1 MTPQFQIPGTPA
13 AMEPVAPAAQNS
25 SVLAG
30 VDASYTEEIQKC
42 VANGKLS
49 ISIEAVYSLT
59 KDKIATSRAQQVHPI
74 DVITVIKTAVSAGLD
89 PTSDD
94 VFAFKS
100 SDRVIVGISKK
111 GWSKVLDTR
120 KASISFNYGPILPAA
135 VGQKSHYEWVS
146 AVITKQDGCKIE
158 GPRVYNDEFDR
169 RKDVWQT
176 NPKAMLVARAFTHAC
191 AMAFGIGA
199 YDEEEA
205 RGIFYDNNSTSRRAA
220 PAKMQSLEPIP
231 ALPTVPTANPF
242 ESCKSLVDLADTF
255 NSLPAQQRNNA
266 AITNYYKQTKEKLST
281 VTMDETVS
289 AVGSSA
295 VEWSEETSL
304 Q

>member
-1 MTPQFQIPGTPA
+1 MTQSFNIPSFQAPAPA
-13 AMEPVAPAAQNS
+13 ANTALTAGLSGVAPAYA
-25 SVLAG
+25 
-30 VDASYTEEIQKC
+30 EEIQKC

-49 ISIEAVYSLT
+49 LSIEGVYSLV
-59 KDKIATSRAQQVHPI
+59 KDKIATTRNQAVQPI
-74 DVITVIKTAVSAGLD
+74 DVVTVIKTAVSAGLD

-111 GWSKVLDTR
+111 GWSKVLDSR
-120 KASISFNYGPILPAA
+120 RASISFNYGPLLPAQ

-146 AVITKQDGCKIE
+146 AEITKSDGSKIE

-169 RKDVWQT
+169 KRDVWAS

-205 RGIFYDNNSTSRRAA
+205 RSIFYENSAQPRQMAPQA
-220 PAKMQSLEPIP
+220 PAMP
-231 ALPTVPTANPF
+231 ALPQVPQAPASENPF
-242 ESCKSLVDLADTF
+242 AGCSNIKELNETF
-255 NSLPAQQRNNA
+255 NSLPKTVKGGALIQNL
-266 AITNYYKQTKEKLST
+266 YKQAKDRLSAT
-281 VTMDETVS
+281 EATLEANEVTELND
-289 AVGSSA
+289 
-295 VEWSEETSL
+295 
-304 Q
+304 

>member
-1 MTPQFQIPGTPA
+1 MTQSFNIPSFQ
-13 AMEPVAPAAQNS
+13 APAAQAPAANTA
-25 SVLAG
+25 LATGLSG
-30 VDASYTEEIQKC
+30 VAPAYAEEIQKC

-49 ISIEAVYSLT
+49 LSIEGVYSLV
-59 KDKIATSRAQQVHPI
+59 KDKIATTRNQAVQPI
-74 DVITVIKTAVSAGLD
+74 DVVTVIKTAVSAGLD

-111 GWSKVLDTR
+111 GWSKVLDSR
-120 KASISFNYGPILPAA
+120 RASISFNYGPLLPAQ

-146 AVITKQDGCKIE
+146 AEITKSDGSKIE

-169 RKDVWQT
+169 KRDVWAS

-205 RGIFYDNNSTSRRAA
+205 RSIFYENSAQPRQMAPQA
-220 PAKMQSLEPIP
+220 PAMP
-231 ALPTVPTANPF
+231 ALPQVPQAPTSENPF
-242 ESCKSLVDLADTF
+242 AGCSNIKELNETF
-255 NSLPAQQRNNA
+255 NSLPKTVKGGALIQNL
-266 AITNYYKQTKEKLST
+266 YKQAKDRLSAT
-281 VTMDETVS
+281 EATLEANEVTELND
-289 AVGSSA
+289 
-295 VEWSEETSL
+295 
-304 Q
+304 

>member
-1 MTPQFQIPGTPA
+1 MTQSFNIPSFQ
-13 AMEPVAPAAQNS
+13 APAAQAPASNTAS
-25 SVLAG
+25 NTALTG
-30 VDASYTEEIQKC
+30 VAPAYAEEIQKC

-49 ISIEAVYSLT
+49 LSIEGVYSLV
-59 KDKIATSRAQQVHPI
+59 KDKIATTRNQAVQPI
-74 DVITVIKTAVSAGLD
+74 DVVTVIKTAVSAGLD

-111 GWSKVLDTR
+111 GWSKVLDSR
-120 KASISFNYGPILPAA
+120 RASISFNYGPLLPAQ

-146 AVITKQDGCKIE
+146 AEITKSDGSKIE

-169 RKDVWQT
+169 KRDVWAS

-205 RGIFYDNNSTSRRAA
+205 RSIFYENSAQPRQMAPQA
-220 PAKMQSLEPIP
+220 PAMP
-231 ALPTVPTANPF
+231 ALPQVPQAPATENPF
-242 ESCKSLVDLADTF
+242 AGCSNIKELNETF
-255 NSLPAQQRNNA
+255 NNLPKTVKGGALIQNL
-266 AITNYYKQTKEKLST
+266 YKQAKDRLSANEAT
-281 VTMDETVS
+281 LEAEEVTD
-289 AVGSSA
+289 
-295 VEWSEETSL
+295 L
-304 Q
+304 ND

>member
-1 MTPQFQIPGTPA
+1 MTQSFNIPSFQAPA
-13 AMEPVAPAAQNS
+13 APAPAANTALATGLSGVAPAYA
-25 SVLAG
+25 
-30 VDASYTEEIQKC
+30 EEIQKC

-49 ISIEAVYSLT
+49 LSIEGVYSLV
-59 KDKIATSRAQQVHPI
+59 KDKIATTRNQAVQPI
-74 DVITVIKTAVSAGLD
+74 DVVTVIKTAVSAGLD

-111 GWSKVLDTR
+111 GWSKVLDSR
-120 KASISFNYGPILPAA
+120 RASISFNYGPLLPAQ

-146 AVITKQDGCKIE
+146 AEITKSDGSKIE

-169 RKDVWQT
+169 KRDVWAS

-205 RGIFYDNNSTSRRAA
+205 RSIFYENSAQPRQMATQA
-220 PAKMQSLEPIP
+220 PAMP
-231 ALPTVPTANPF
+231 ALPQVPQAPTSENPF
-242 ESCKSLVDLADTF
+242 AGCSNIKELNETF
-255 NSLPAQQRNNA
+255 NSLPKSVKGGALIQNL
-266 AITNYYKQTKEKLST
+266 YKQAKDRLSAT
-281 VTMDETVS
+281 EATLEANEVTELND
-289 AVGSSA
+289 
-295 VEWSEETSL
+295 
-304 Q
+304 

>member
-1 MTPQFQIPGTPA
+1 MTQSFNIPSFQ
-13 AMEPVAPAAQNS
+13 APAAQAPAANTA
-25 SVLAG
+25 LATGLSG
-30 VDASYTEEIQKC
+30 VAPAYAEEIQKC

-49 ISIEAVYSLT
+49 LSIEGVYSLV
-59 KDKIATSRAQQVHPI
+59 KDKIATTRNQAVQPI
-74 DVITVIKTAVSAGLD
+74 DVVTVIKTAVSAGLD

-111 GWSKVLDTR
+111 GWSKVLDSR
-120 KASISFNYGPILPAA
+120 RASISFNYGPLLPAQ

-146 AVITKQDGCKIE
+146 AEITKSDGSKIE

-169 RKDVWQT
+169 KRDVWAS

-205 RGIFYDNNSTSRRAA
+205 RSIFYENSAQPRQMAPQA
-220 PAKMQSLEPIP
+220 PAMP
-231 ALPTVPTANPF
+231 ALPQVPQAPTAENPF
-242 ESCKSLVDLADTF
+242 AGCSNIKELNETF
-255 NSLPAQQRNNA
+255 NSLPKTVKGGALIQNL
-266 AITNYYKQTKEKLST
+266 YKQAKDRLSAT
-281 VTMDETVS
+281 EATLEANEVTELND
-289 AVGSSA
+289 
-295 VEWSEETSL
+295 
-304 Q
+304 

>member
-1 MTPQFQIPGTPA
+1 MTQSFNIPSFQAPA
-13 AMEPVAPAAQNS
+13 APAAQAPAS
-25 SVLAG
+25 TAALSG
-30 VDASYTEEIQKC
+30 VAPAYAEEIQKC

-49 ISIEAVYSLT
+49 LSIEGVYSLV
-59 KDKIATSRAQQVHPI
+59 KDKIATTRNQAVQPI
-74 DVITVIKTAVSAGLD
+74 DVVTVIKTAVSAGLD

-111 GWSKVLDTR
+111 GWSKVLDSR
-120 KASISFNYGPILPAA
+120 RASISFNYGPLLPAQ

-146 AVITKQDGCKIE
+146 AEITKSDGSKIE

-169 RKDVWQT
+169 KRDVWAS

-205 RGIFYDNNSTSRRAA
+205 RSIFYENSAQPRQMAPQA
-220 PAKMQSLEPIP
+220 PAMP
-231 ALPTVPTANPF
+231 ALPQVPQAPASDNPF
-242 ESCKSLVDLADTF
+242 AGCSNIKELNETF
-255 NSLPAQQRNNA
+255 NSLPKTVKGGALIQNL
-266 AITNYYKQTKEKLST
+266 YKQAKDRLSAT
-281 VTMDETVS
+281 EATLEANEVTELND
-289 AVGSSA
+289 
-295 VEWSEETSL
+295 
-304 Q
+304 

>member
-1 MTPQFQIPGTPA
+1 MTQSFNIPSFQ
-13 AMEPVAPAAQNS
+13 APAAQAPAPNTA
-25 SVLAG
+25 LTAG
-30 VDASYTEEIQKC
+30 LSGVAPAYAEEIQKC

-49 ISIEAVYSLT
+49 LSIEGVYSLV
-59 KDKIATSRAQQVHPI
+59 KDKIATTRNQAVQPI
-74 DVITVIKTAVSAGLD
+74 DVVTVIKTAVSAGLD

-111 GWSKVLDTR
+111 GWSKVLDSR
-120 KASISFNYGPILPAA
+120 RASISFNYGPLLPAQ

-146 AVITKQDGCKIE
+146 AEITKSDGSKIE

-169 RKDVWQT
+169 KRDVWAS

-205 RGIFYDNNSTSRRAA
+205 RSIFYENSAQPRQMAPQA
-220 PAKMQSLEPIP
+220 PAMP
-231 ALPTVPTANPF
+231 ALPQVPQAPAAENPF
-242 ESCKSLVDLADTF
+242 AGCTNIKELNETF
-255 NSLPAQQRNNA
+255 NSLPKTVKGGALIQNL
-266 AITNYYKQTKEKLST
+266 YKQAKDRLSAT
-281 VTMDETVS
+281 EATLEANEVTELND
-289 AVGSSA
+289 
-295 VEWSEETSL
+295 
-304 Q
+304 

>member
-1 MTPQFQIPGTPA
+1 MTQSFNIPSFQ
-13 AMEPVAPAAQNS
+13 APAAQAPAANTALNPALS
-25 SVLAG
+25 G
-30 VDASYTEEIQKC
+30 VAPAYAEEIQKC

-49 ISIEAVYSLT
+49 LSIEGVYSLV
-59 KDKIATSRAQQVHPI
+59 KDKIATTRNQAVQPI
-74 DVITVIKTAVSAGLD
+74 DVVTVIKTAVSAGLD

-111 GWSKVLDTR
+111 GWSKVLDSR
-120 KASISFNYGPILPAA
+120 RASISFNYGPLLPAQ

-146 AVITKQDGCKIE
+146 AEITKSDGSKIE

-169 RKDVWQT
+169 KRDVWAS

-205 RGIFYDNNSTSRRAA
+205 RSIFYENSAQPRQMAPQA
-220 PAKMQSLEPIP
+220 PAMP
-231 ALPTVPTANPF
+231 ALPQAPAADNPF
-242 ESCKSLVDLADTF
+242 AGCSNIKELNETF
-255 NSLPAQQRNNA
+255 NSLPKTVKGGALIQNL
-266 AITNYYKQTKEKLST
+266 YKQAKDRLSAT
-281 VTMDETVS
+281 EATLEANEVTELND
-289 AVGSSA
+289 
-295 VEWSEETSL
+295 
-304 Q
+304 

>member
-1 MTPQFQIPGTPA
+1 MTQSFNIPSFQ
-13 AMEPVAPAAQNS
+13 APAAQATQAPASNTALNPALS
-25 SVLAG
+25 G
-30 VDASYTEEIQKC
+30 VAPAYAEEIQKC

-49 ISIEAVYSLT
+49 LSIEGVYSLV
-59 KDKIATSRAQQVHPI
+59 KDKIATTRNQAVQPI
-74 DVITVIKTAVSAGLD
+74 DVVTVIKTAVSAGLD

-111 GWSKVLDTR
+111 GWSKVLDSR
-120 KASISFNYGPILPAA
+120 RASISFNYGPLLPAQ

-146 AVITKQDGCKIE
+146 AEITKSDGSKIE

-169 RKDVWQT
+169 KRDVWAS

-205 RGIFYDNNSTSRRAA
+205 RSIFYENSAQPRQMAPQA
-220 PAKMQSLEPIP
+220 PAMP
-231 ALPTVPTANPF
+231 ALPQAPAAENPF
-242 ESCKSLVDLADTF
+242 AGCSNIKELNETF
-255 NSLPAQQRNNA
+255 NSLPKTVKGGALIQNL
-266 AITNYYKQTKEKLST
+266 YKQAKDRLSAT
-281 VTMDETVS
+281 EVSLEANEVTELND
-289 AVGSSA
+289 
-295 VEWSEETSL
+295 
-304 Q
+304 

>member
-1 MTPQFQIPGTPA
+1 MTQSFNIPSFQ
-13 AMEPVAPAAQNS
+13 APAAQAPAASTALNTG
-25 SVLAG
+25 LTG
-30 VDASYTEEIQKC
+30 VAPAYAEEIQKC

-49 ISIEAVYSLT
+49 LSIEGVYSLV
-59 KDKIATSRAQQVHPI
+59 KDKIATTRNQAVQPI
-74 DVITVIKTAVSAGLD
+74 DVVTVIKTAVSAGLD

-111 GWSKVLDTR
+111 GWSKVLDSR
-120 KASISFNYGPILPAA
+120 RASISFNYGPLLPAQ

-146 AVITKQDGCKIE
+146 AEITKHDGSKIE

-169 RKDVWQT
+169 KRDVWAS

-205 RGIFYDNNSTSRRAA
+205 RSIFYENSAQPRQMAPQA
-220 PAKMQSLEPIP
+220 PAMP
-231 ALPTVPTANPF
+231 ALPQVPQAPAADNPF
-242 ESCKSLVDLADTF
+242 AGCSNIKELNETF
-255 NSLPAQQRNNA
+255 NNLPKSVKGGALIQNL
-266 AITNYYKQTKEKLST
+266 YKQAKDRLSAT
-281 VTMDETVS
+281 EATLEANEVTD
-289 AVGSSA
+289 
-295 VEWSEETSL
+295 L
-304 Q
+304 ND

>member
-1 MTPQFQIPGTPA
+1 MTQSFNIPSFQ
-13 AMEPVAPAAQNS
+13 APAAQAPAPNTA
-25 SVLAG
+25 LTG
-30 VDASYTEEIQKC
+30 VAPAYAEEIQKC

-49 ISIEAVYSLT
+49 LSIEGVYSLV
-59 KDKIATSRAQQVHPI
+59 KDKIATTRNQAVQPI
-74 DVITVIKTAVSAGLD
+74 DVVTVIKTAVSAGLD

-111 GWSKVLDTR
+111 GWSKVLDSR
-120 KASISFNYGPILPAA
+120 RASISFNYGPLLPAQ

-146 AVITKQDGCKIE
+146 AEITKHDGSKIE

-169 RKDVWQT
+169 KRDVWAS

-205 RGIFYDNNSTSRRAA
+205 RSIFYENSAQPRQMAPQA
-220 PAKMQSLEPIP
+220 PAMP
-231 ALPTVPTANPF
+231 ALPQVPPAPAAENPF
-242 ESCKSLVDLADTF
+242 AGCSNIKELNETF
-255 NSLPAQQRNNA
+255 NNLPKSVKGGALIQNL
-266 AITNYYKQTKEKLST
+266 YKQAKDRLSAT
-281 VTMDETVS
+281 EATLEADEVTD
-289 AVGSSA
+289 
-295 VEWSEETSL
+295 L
-304 Q
+304 ND

>member
-1 MTPQFQIPGTPA
+1 MTQSFNIPSFQ
-13 AMEPVAPAAQNS
+13 APAAQAPAANTAVNPAVNTALS
-25 SVLAG
+25 G
-30 VDASYTEEIQKC
+30 VAPAYAEEIQKC

-49 ISIEAVYSLT
+49 LSIEGVYSLV
-59 KDKIATSRAQQVHPI
+59 KDKIATTRNQAVQPI
-74 DVITVIKTAVSAGLD
+74 DVVTVIKTAVSAGLD

-111 GWSKVLDTR
+111 GWSKVLDSR
-120 KASISFNYGPILPAA
+120 RASISFNYGPLLPAQ

-146 AVITKQDGCKIE
+146 AEITKSDGSKIE

-169 RKDVWQT
+169 KRDVWAS

-205 RGIFYDNNSTSRRAA
+205 RSIFYENSAQPRQMAPQA
-220 PAKMQSLEPIP
+220 PAMP
-231 ALPTVPTANPF
+231 ALPQVPQAPTSENPF
-242 ESCKSLVDLADTF
+242 AGCSNIKELNETF
-255 NSLPAQQRNNA
+255 NSLPKTVKGGALIQNL
-266 AITNYYKQTKEKLST
+266 YKQAKDRLSAT
-281 VTMDETVS
+281 EVSLEANEVTELND
-289 AVGSSA
+289 
-295 VEWSEETSL
+295 
-304 Q
+304 

>member
-1 MTPQFQIPGTPA
+1 
-13 AMEPVAPAAQNS
+13 MEPVAAATTP

-30 VDASYTEEIQKC
+30 VDSSYTEEIQKC

-49 ISIEAVYSLT
+49 ISIEAVYNLT
-59 KDKIATSRAQQVHPI
+59 KDKIASSRGQSVQPI
-74 DVITVIKTAVSAGLD
+74 DVITVIKTAVTAGLD

-111 GWSKVLDTR
+111 GWSKVLDSR
-120 KASISFNYGPILPAA
+120 KASITFNYGPLLPAA

-146 AVITKQDGCKIE
+146 AVITKHDGCKIE

-169 RKDVWQT
+169 RKDVWLS

-199 YDEEEA
+199 YDEDEA
-205 RGIFYDNNSTSRRAA
+205 RGIFNENNSARRTA
-220 PAKMQSLEPIP
+220 PVKMQAAAATESIP
-231 ALPTVPTANPF
+231 TLPQPQMLTSNPF
-242 ESCKSLVDLADTF
+242 EGCKTYSELATAF
-255 NSLPAQQRNNA
+255 NALPEQQRNNV
-266 AITNYYKQTKEKLST
+266 AIKNLFQQAKAKLL
-281 VTMDETVS
+281 DEMV
-289 AVGSSA
+289 
-295 VEWSEETSL
+295 SEEQFQEENEL
-304 Q
+304 

>member
-1 MTPQFQIPGTPA
+1 MTQSFNIPSFQAPA
-13 AMEPVAPAAQNS
+13 APAAQDPAANTA
-25 SVLAG
+25 LTG
-30 VDASYTEEIQKC
+30 VAPAYAEEIQKC

-49 ISIEAVYSLT
+49 LSIEGVYSLV
-59 KDKIATSRAQQVHPI
+59 KDKIATTRNQAVQPI
-74 DVITVIKTAVSAGLD
+74 DVVTVIKTAVSAGLD

-111 GWSKVLDTR
+111 GWSKVLDSR
-120 KASISFNYGPILPAA
+120 RASISFNYGPLLPAQ

-146 AVITKQDGCKIE
+146 AEITKSDGSKIE

-169 RKDVWQT
+169 KRDVWAS

-205 RGIFYDNNSTSRRAA
+205 RSIFYENSAQPRQMAPQA
-220 PAKMQSLEPIP
+220 PAMP
-231 ALPTVPTANPF
+231 ALPQVPQAPATENPF
-242 ESCKSLVDLADTF
+242 AGCSNIKELNETF
-255 NSLPAQQRNNA
+255 NSLLKTVKGGALIQNL
-266 AITNYYKQTKEKLST
+266 YKQAKDRLSAT
-281 VTMDETVS
+281 EATLEANEVTELND
-289 AVGSSA
+289 
-295 VEWSEETSL
+295 
-304 Q
+304 

>member
-1 MTPQFQIPGTPA
+1 MTQSFNIPSFQ
-13 AMEPVAPAAQNS
+13 APAAQAPAANTAIT
-25 SVLAG
+25 AG
-30 VDASYTEEIQKC
+30 LSGVAPAYAEEIQKC

-49 ISIEAVYSLT
+49 LSIEGVYSLV
-59 KDKIATSRAQQVHPI
+59 KDKIATTRNQAVQPI
-74 DVITVIKTAVSAGLD
+74 DVVTVIKTAVSAGLD

-111 GWSKVLDTR
+111 GWSKVLDSR
-120 KASISFNYGPILPAA
+120 RASISFNYGPLLPAQ

-146 AVITKQDGCKIE
+146 AEITKSDGSKIE

-169 RKDVWQT
+169 KRDVWAS

-205 RGIFYDNNSTSRRAA
+205 RSIFYENSAQPRQMAPQA
-220 PAKMQSLEPIP
+220 PAMP
-231 ALPTVPTANPF
+231 ALPQVPQAPTADNPF
-242 ESCKSLVDLADTF
+242 AGCSNIKELNETF
-255 NSLPAQQRNNA
+255 NSLPKTVKGGALIQNL
-266 AITNYYKQTKEKLST
+266 YKQAKDRLSAT
-281 VTMDETVS
+281 EATLEANEVTD
-289 AVGSSA
+289 
-295 VEWSEETSL
+295 L
-304 Q
+304 ND

>member
-1 MTPQFQIPGTPA
+1 MTQSFNIPSFQ
-13 AMEPVAPAAQNS
+13 APAAQAPAANTGLNPALS
-25 SVLAG
+25 G
-30 VDASYTEEIQKC
+30 VAPAYAEEIQKC

-49 ISIEAVYSLT
+49 LSIEGVYSLV
-59 KDKIATSRAQQVHPI
+59 KDKIATTRNQAVQPI
-74 DVITVIKTAVSAGLD
+74 DVVTVIKTAVSAGLD

-111 GWSKVLDTR
+111 GWSKVLDSR
-120 KASISFNYGPILPAA
+120 RASISFNYGPLLPAQ

-146 AVITKQDGCKIE
+146 AEITKSDGSKIE

-169 RKDVWQT
+169 KRDVWAS

-205 RGIFYDNNSTSRRAA
+205 RSIFYENSAQPRQMAPQA
-220 PAKMQSLEPIP
+220 PAMP
-231 ALPTVPTANPF
+231 ALPQVPQAPTTDNPF
-242 ESCKSLVDLADTF
+242 AGCTNIKELNETF
-255 NSLPAQQRNNA
+255 NSLPKTVKGGALIQNL
-266 AITNYYKQTKEKLST
+266 YKQAKDRLSAT
-281 VTMDETVS
+281 EATLEANEVTELND
-289 AVGSSA
+289 
-295 VEWSEETSL
+295 
-304 Q
+304 

>member
-1 MTPQFQIPGTPA
+1 MTQSFNIPSFQ
-13 AMEPVAPAAQNS
+13 APAAQAPAANTA
-25 SVLAG
+25 LTG
-30 VDASYTEEIQKC
+30 VAPAYAEEIQKC

-49 ISIEAVYSLT
+49 LSIEGVYSLV
-59 KDKIATSRAQQVHPI
+59 KDKIATTRNQAVQPI
-74 DVITVIKTAVSAGLD
+74 DVVTVIKTAVSAGLD

-111 GWSKVLDTR
+111 GWSKVLDSR
-120 KASISFNYGPILPAA
+120 RASISFNYGPLLPAQ

-146 AVITKQDGCKIE
+146 AEITKSDGSKIE

-169 RKDVWQT
+169 KRDVWAS

-205 RGIFYDNNSTSRRAA
+205 RSIFYENSAQPRQMAPQA
-220 PAKMQSLEPIP
+220 PAMP
-231 ALPTVPTANPF
+231 ALPQVPQAPATDNPF
-242 ESCKSLVDLADTF
+242 AGCSNIKELNETF
-255 NSLPAQQRNNA
+255 NSLPKTVKGGALIQNL
-266 AITNYYKQTKEKLST
+266 YKQAKDRLSAT
-281 VTMDETVS
+281 EATLEANEVTELND
-289 AVGSSA
+289 
-295 VEWSEETSL
+295 
-304 Q
+304 

>member
-1 MTPQFQIPGTPA
+1 MTQSFNIPSFQ
-13 AMEPVAPAAQNS
+13 APAAQAPAANTA
-25 SVLAG
+25 LATGLSG
-30 VDASYTEEIQKC
+30 VAPAYAEEIQKC

-49 ISIEAVYSLT
+49 LSIEGVYSLV
-59 KDKIATSRAQQVHPI
+59 KDKIATTRNQAVQPI
-74 DVITVIKTAVSAGLD
+74 DVVTVIKTAVSAGLD

-111 GWSKVLDTR
+111 GWSKVLDSR
-120 KASISFNYGPILPAA
+120 RASISFNYGPLLPAQ

-146 AVITKQDGCKIE
+146 AEITKSDGSKIE

-169 RKDVWQT
+169 KRDVWAS

-205 RGIFYDNNSTSRRAA
+205 RSIFYENSAQPRQMAPQA
-220 PAKMQSLEPIP
+220 PAMP
-231 ALPTVPTANPF
+231 ALPQVPQAPTADNPF
-242 ESCKSLVDLADTF
+242 AGCSNIKELNETF
-255 NSLPAQQRNNA
+255 NSLPKTVKGGALIQNL
-266 AITNYYKQTKEKLST
+266 YKQAKDRLSAT
-281 VTMDETVS
+281 EATLEANEVTELND
-289 AVGSSA
+289 
-295 VEWSEETSL
+295 
-304 Q
+304 

>member
-1 MTPQFQIPGTPA
+1 MTQQFNIPGVPA
-13 AMEPVAPAAQNS
+13 PIDTVAAAAVTTAQAPS
-25 SVLAG
+25 ALAG

-49 ISIEAVYSLT
+49 ISIEAVYNLT

-111 GWSKVLDTR
+111 GWSKVLDSR
-120 KASISFNYGPILPAA
+120 KASINFNYGPILPAA

-146 AVITKQDGCKIE
+146 AVITKHDGCKIE

-169 RKDVWQT
+169 RKDVWLS

-205 RGIFYDNNSTSRRAA
+205 RGIFNENNSSRRAA
-220 PAKMQSLEPIP
+220 PVKMQTAAEPLP
-231 ALPTVPTANPF
+231 AVPQLPVQAANPF
-242 ESCKSLVDLADTF
+242 EDCKSVQELVNSF
-255 NSLPAQQRNNA
+255 NELPEQQRNNA
-266 AITNYYKQTKEKLST
+266 AIKNFYKQAKLQLLAS
-281 VTMDETVS
+281 MP
-289 AVGSSA
+289 
-295 VEWSEETSL
+295 SEEDWQEENQL
-304 Q
+304 

>member
-1 MTPQFQIPGTPA
+1 MTQSFNIPSFQ
-13 AMEPVAPAAQNS
+13 APAAQAPAANTA
-25 SVLAG
+25 LTAG
-30 VDASYTEEIQKC
+30 LSGVAPAYAEEIQKC

-49 ISIEAVYSLT
+49 LSIEGVYSLV
-59 KDKIATSRAQQVHPI
+59 KDKIATTRNQAVQPI
-74 DVITVIKTAVSAGLD
+74 DVVTVIKTAVSAGLD

-111 GWSKVLDTR
+111 GWSKVLDSR
-120 KASISFNYGPILPAA
+120 RASISFNYGPLLPAQ

-146 AVITKQDGCKIE
+146 AEITKSDGSKIE

-169 RKDVWQT
+169 KRDVWAS

-205 RGIFYDNNSTSRRAA
+205 RSIFYENSAQPRQMAPQA
-220 PAKMQSLEPIP
+220 PAMP
-231 ALPTVPTANPF
+231 ALPQVPQAPTSENPF
-242 ESCKSLVDLADTF
+242 AGCTNIKELNETF
-255 NSLPAQQRNNA
+255 NSLPKTVKGGALIQNL
-266 AITNYYKQTKEKLST
+266 YKQAKDRLSAT
-281 VTMDETVS
+281 EATLEANEVTD
-289 AVGSSA
+289 
-295 VEWSEETSL
+295 L
-304 Q
+304 ND

>member
-1 MTPQFQIPGTPA
+1 MTQSFNIPSFQ
-13 AMEPVAPAAQNS
+13 APAAQAPAANTALNPALS
-25 SVLAG
+25 G
-30 VDASYTEEIQKC
+30 VAPAYAEEIQKC

-49 ISIEAVYSLT
+49 LSIEGVYSLV
-59 KDKIATSRAQQVHPI
+59 KDKIATTRNQSIQPI
-74 DVITVIKTAVSAGLD
+74 DVVTVIKTAVSAGLD

-111 GWSKVLDTR
+111 GWSKVLDSR
-120 KASISFNYGPILPAA
+120 RASISFNYGPLLPAQ

-146 AVITKQDGCKIE
+146 AEITKSDGSKIE

-169 RKDVWQT
+169 KRDVWAS

-205 RGIFYDNNSTSRRAA
+205 RSIFYENSAQPRQMAPQA
-220 PAKMQSLEPIP
+220 PAMP
-231 ALPTVPTANPF
+231 ALPQVPQAPTTDNPF
-242 ESCKSLVDLADTF
+242 AGCSNIKELNETF
-255 NSLPAQQRNNA
+255 NSLPKTVKGGALIQNL
-266 AITNYYKQTKEKLST
+266 YKQAKDRLSAT
-281 VTMDETVS
+281 EATLEANEVTELND
-289 AVGSSA
+289 
-295 VEWSEETSL
+295 
-304 Q
+304 

>member
-1 MTPQFQIPGTPA
+1 MTQSFNIPSFQ
-13 AMEPVAPAAQNS
+13 APAAQAPAANTAIT
-25 SVLAG
+25 AG
-30 VDASYTEEIQKC
+30 LSGVAPAYAEEIQKC

-49 ISIEAVYSLT
+49 LSIEGVYSLV
-59 KDKIATSRAQQVHPI
+59 KDKIATTRNQAVQPI
-74 DVITVIKTAVSAGLD
+74 DVVTVIKTAVSAGLD

-111 GWSKVLDTR
+111 GWSKVLDSR
-120 KASISFNYGPILPAA
+120 RASISFNYGPLLPAQ

-146 AVITKQDGCKIE
+146 AEITKSDGSKIE

-169 RKDVWQT
+169 KRDVWAS

-205 RGIFYDNNSTSRRAA
+205 RSIFYENSAQPRQMAPQA
-220 PAKMQSLEPIP
+220 PAMP
-231 ALPTVPTANPF
+231 ALPQVPQAPTADNPF
-242 ESCKSLVDLADTF
+242 AGCSNIKELNETF
-255 NSLPAQQRNNA
+255 NSLPKTVKGGALIQNL
-266 AITNYYKQTKEKLST
+266 YKQAKDRLSAT
-281 VTMDETVS
+281 EATLEANEVTELND
-289 AVGSSA
+289 
-295 VEWSEETSL
+295 
-304 Q
+304 

>member
-1 MTPQFQIPGTPA
+1 MTQSFNIPSFQ
-13 AMEPVAPAAQNS
+13 APAAQAPAANTALNPALS
-25 SVLAG
+25 G
-30 VDASYTEEIQKC
+30 VAPAYAEEIQKC

-49 ISIEAVYSLT
+49 LSIEGVYSLV
-59 KDKIATSRAQQVHPI
+59 KDKIATTRNQAVQPI
-74 DVITVIKTAVSAGLD
+74 DVVTVIKTAVSAGLD

-111 GWSKVLDTR
+111 GWSKVLDSR
-120 KASISFNYGPILPAA
+120 RASISFNYGPLLPAQ

-146 AVITKQDGCKIE
+146 AEITKSDGSKIE

-169 RKDVWQT
+169 KRDVWAS

-205 RGIFYDNNSTSRRAA
+205 RSIFYENSAQPRQMAPQA
-220 PAKMQSLEPIP
+220 PAMP
-231 ALPTVPTANPF
+231 ALPQVPQAPASENPF
-242 ESCKSLVDLADTF
+242 AGCSNIKELNETF
-255 NSLPAQQRNNA
+255 NSLPKTVKGGALIQNL
-266 AITNYYKQTKEKLST
+266 YKQAKDRLSAT
-281 VTMDETVS
+281 EATLEANEVTELND
-289 AVGSSA
+289 
-295 VEWSEETSL
+295 
-304 Q
+304 

>member
-1 MTPQFQIPGTPA
+1 MTQSFNIPSFQ
-13 AMEPVAPAAQNS
+13 APAAQAPAANTA
-25 SVLAG
+25 LATGLSG
-30 VDASYTEEIQKC
+30 VAPAYAEEIQKC

-49 ISIEAVYSLT
+49 LSIEGVYSLV
-59 KDKIATSRAQQVHPI
+59 KDKIATTRNQAVQPI
-74 DVITVIKTAVSAGLD
+74 DVVTVIKTAVSAGLD

-111 GWSKVLDTR
+111 GWSKVLDSR
-120 KASISFNYGPILPAA
+120 RASISFNYGPLLPAQ

-146 AVITKQDGCKIE
+146 AEITKSDGSKIE

-169 RKDVWQT
+169 KRDVWAS

-205 RGIFYDNNSTSRRAA
+205 RSIFYENSAQPRQMATQA
-220 PAKMQSLEPIP
+220 PAMP
-231 ALPTVPTANPF
+231 ALPQVPQAPTSENPF
-242 ESCKSLVDLADTF
+242 AGCSNIKELNETF
-255 NSLPAQQRNNA
+255 NSLPKSVKGGALIQNL
-266 AITNYYKQTKEKLST
+266 YKQAKDRLSAT
-281 VTMDETVS
+281 EATLEANEVTELND
-289 AVGSSA
+289 
-295 VEWSEETSL
+295 
-304 Q
+304 

>member
-1 MTPQFQIPGTPA
+1 MTQSFNIPSFQ
-13 AMEPVAPAAQNS
+13 APAAQAPAANTALNPALS
-25 SVLAG
+25 G
-30 VDASYTEEIQKC
+30 VAPAYAEEIQKC

-49 ISIEAVYSLT
+49 LSIEGVYSLV
-59 KDKIATSRAQQVHPI
+59 KDKIATTRNQAVQPI
-74 DVITVIKTAVSAGLD
+74 DVVTVIKTAVSAGLD

-111 GWSKVLDTR
+111 GWSKVLDSR
-120 KASISFNYGPILPAA
+120 RASISFNYGPLLPAQ

-146 AVITKQDGCKIE
+146 AEITKSDGSKIE

-169 RKDVWQT
+169 KRDVWAS

-205 RGIFYDNNSTSRRAA
+205 RSIFYENSAQPRQMAPQA
-220 PAKMQSLEPIP
+220 PAMP
-231 ALPTVPTANPF
+231 ALPQVPQAPATDNPF
-242 ESCKSLVDLADTF
+242 AGCSNIKELNETF
-255 NSLPAQQRNNA
+255 NSLPKTVKGGALIQNL
-266 AITNYYKQTKEKLST
+266 YKQAKDRLSAT
-281 VTMDETVS
+281 EATLEANEVTELND
-289 AVGSSA
+289 
-295 VEWSEETSL
+295 
-304 Q
+304 

>member
-1 MTPQFQIPGTPA
+1 MTQSFNIPSFQ
-13 AMEPVAPAAQNS
+13 APAAQAPAANTAFNPALS
-25 SVLAG
+25 G
-30 VDASYTEEIQKC
+30 VAPAYAEEIQKC

-49 ISIEAVYSLT
+49 LSIEGVYSLV
-59 KDKIATSRAQQVHPI
+59 KDKIATTRNQAVQPI
-74 DVITVIKTAVSAGLD
+74 DVVTVIKTAVSAGLD

-111 GWSKVLDTR
+111 GWSKVLDSR
-120 KASISFNYGPILPAA
+120 RASISFNYGPLLPAQ

-146 AVITKQDGCKIE
+146 AEITKSDGSKIE

-169 RKDVWQT
+169 KRDVWAS

-205 RGIFYDNNSTSRRAA
+205 RSIFYENSAQPRQMAPQA
-220 PAKMQSLEPIP
+220 PAMPTLPQVPHAP
-231 ALPTVPTANPF
+231 ATDNPF
-242 ESCKSLVDLADTF
+242 AGCSNIKELNETF
-255 NSLPAQQRNNA
+255 NSLPKTVKGGALIQNL
-266 AITNYYKQTKEKLST
+266 YKQAKDRLGATEVSLEADE
-281 VTMDETVS
+281 VTD
-289 AVGSSA
+289 
-295 VEWSEETSL
+295 L
-304 Q
+304 ND

>member
-1 MTPQFQIPGTPA
+1 MTQSFNIPSFQ
-13 AMEPVAPAAQNS
+13 APAAQAPAANAALNPALS
-25 SVLAG
+25 G
-30 VDASYTEEIQKC
+30 VAPAYAEEIQKC

-49 ISIEAVYSLT
+49 LSIEGVYSLV
-59 KDKIATSRAQQVHPI
+59 KDKIATTRNQAVQPI
-74 DVITVIKTAVSAGLD
+74 DVVTVIKTAVSAGLD

-111 GWSKVLDTR
+111 GWSKVLDSR
-120 KASISFNYGPILPAA
+120 RASISFNYGPLLPAQ

-146 AVITKQDGCKIE
+146 AEITKSDGSKIE

-169 RKDVWQT
+169 KRDVWAS

-205 RGIFYDNNSTSRRAA
+205 RSIFYENSAQPRQMAPQA
-220 PAKMQSLEPIP
+220 PAMP
-231 ALPTVPTANPF
+231 ALPQVPQAPASDNPF
-242 ESCKSLVDLADTF
+242 AGCSNIKELNETF
-255 NSLPAQQRNNA
+255 NSLPKTVKGGALIQNL
-266 AITNYYKQTKEKLST
+266 YKQAKDRLSAT
-281 VTMDETVS
+281 EATLEANEVTELND
-289 AVGSSA
+289 
-295 VEWSEETSL
+295 
-304 Q
+304 

>member
-1 MTPQFQIPGTPA
+1 MTQSFNIPSFQ
-13 AMEPVAPAAQNS
+13 APAAQAPAANTAIT
-25 SVLAG
+25 AG
-30 VDASYTEEIQKC
+30 LSGVAPAYAEEIQKC

-49 ISIEAVYSLT
+49 LSIEGVYSLV
-59 KDKIATSRAQQVHPI
+59 KDKIATTRNQAVQPI
-74 DVITVIKTAVSAGLD
+74 DVVTVIKTAVSAGLD

-111 GWSKVLDTR
+111 GWSKVLDSR
-120 KASISFNYGPILPAA
+120 RASISFNYGPLLPAQ

-146 AVITKQDGCKIE
+146 AEITKSDGSKIE

-169 RKDVWQT
+169 KRDVWAS

-205 RGIFYDNNSTSRRAA
+205 RSIFYENSAQPRQMAPQA
-220 PAKMQSLEPIP
+220 PAMP
-231 ALPTVPTANPF
+231 ALPQVPQAPTAENPF
-242 ESCKSLVDLADTF
+242 AGCSNIKELNETF
-255 NSLPAQQRNNA
+255 NSLPKTVKGGALIQNL
-266 AITNYYKQTKEKLST
+266 YKQAKDRLSAT
-281 VTMDETVS
+281 EATLEANEVTELND
-289 AVGSSA
+289 
-295 VEWSEETSL
+295 
-304 Q
+304 

>member
-1 MTPQFQIPGTPA
+1 MTQSFNIPSFQAPA
-13 AMEPVAPAAQNS
+13 APAAQAPAANTALNPALS
-25 SVLAG
+25 G
-30 VDASYTEEIQKC
+30 VAPAYAEEIQKC

-49 ISIEAVYSLT
+49 LSIEGVYSLV
-59 KDKIATSRAQQVHPI
+59 KDKIATTRNQAVQPI
-74 DVITVIKTAVSAGLD
+74 DVVTVIKTAVSAGLD

-111 GWSKVLDTR
+111 GWSKVLDSR
-120 KASISFNYGPILPAA
+120 RASISFNYGPLLPAQ

-146 AVITKQDGCKIE
+146 AEITKSDGSKIE

-169 RKDVWQT
+169 KRDVWAS

-205 RGIFYDNNSTSRRAA
+205 RSIFYENSAQPRQMAPQA
-220 PAKMQSLEPIP
+220 PAMP
-231 ALPTVPTANPF
+231 ALPQVPQAPNTDNPF
-242 ESCKSLVDLADTF
+242 AGCSNIKELNETF
-255 NSLPAQQRNNA
+255 NSLSKTVKGGALIQNL
-266 AITNYYKQTKEKLST
+266 YKQAKDRLSAT
-281 VTMDETVS
+281 EVSLEANEVTELND
-289 AVGSSA
+289 
-295 VEWSEETSL
+295 
-304 Q
+304 

>member
-1 MTPQFQIPGTPA
+1 MTQSFNIPSFQ
-13 AMEPVAPAAQNS
+13 APAAQAPAANTAIT
-25 SVLAG
+25 AG
-30 VDASYTEEIQKC
+30 LSGVAPAYAEEIQKC

-49 ISIEAVYSLT
+49 LSIEGVYSLV
-59 KDKIATSRAQQVHPI
+59 KDKIATTRNQAVQPI
-74 DVITVIKTAVSAGLD
+74 DVVTVIKTAVSAGLD

-111 GWSKVLDTR
+111 GWSKVLDSR
-120 KASISFNYGPILPAA
+120 RASISFNYGPLLPAQ

-146 AVITKQDGCKIE
+146 AEITKSDGSKIE

-169 RKDVWQT
+169 KRDVWAS

-205 RGIFYDNNSTSRRAA
+205 RSIFYENSAQPRQMAPQA
-220 PAKMQSLEPIP
+220 PAMP
-231 ALPTVPTANPF
+231 ALPQVPQATATENPF
-242 ESCKSLVDLADTF
+242 AGCSNIKELNETF
-255 NSLPAQQRNNA
+255 NSLPKTVKGGALIQNL
-266 AITNYYKQTKEKLST
+266 YKQAKDRLSAT
-281 VTMDETVS
+281 EATLEANEVTELND
-289 AVGSSA
+289 
-295 VEWSEETSL
+295 
-304 Q
+304 

>member
-1 MTPQFQIPGTPA
+1 MTQSFNIPSFQAPA
-13 AMEPVAPAAQNS
+13 APAAQAPAPNAS
-25 SVLAG
+25 LSG
-30 VDASYTEEIQKC
+30 VAPAYAEEIQKC

-49 ISIEAVYSLT
+49 LSIEGVYSLV
-59 KDKIATSRAQQVHPI
+59 KDKIATTRNQAIQPI
-74 DVITVIKTAVSAGLD
+74 DVVTVIKTAVSAGLD

-111 GWSKVLDTR
+111 GWSKVLDSR
-120 KASISFNYGPILPAA
+120 RASISFNYGPLLPAQ

-146 AVITKQDGCKIE
+146 AEITKHDGSKIE

-169 RKDVWQT
+169 KRDVWAS

-205 RGIFYDNNSTSRRAA
+205 RSIFYENSAQPRQMAPQA
-220 PAKMQSLEPIP
+220 PAMP
-231 ALPTVPTANPF
+231 ALPQVPQAPAADNPF
-242 ESCKSLVDLADTF
+242 AGCSNIKELNETF
-255 NSLPAQQRNNA
+255 NNLPKSVKGGALIQNL
-266 AITNYYKQTKEKLST
+266 YKQAKDRLSAT
-281 VTMDETVS
+281 EVSLEADEVTD
-289 AVGSSA
+289 
-295 VEWSEETSL
+295 L
-304 Q
+304 ND

>member
-1 MTPQFQIPGTPA
+1 MTQSFNIPSFQ
-13 AMEPVAPAAQNS
+13 APAAQAPAANTA
-25 SVLAG
+25 LATGLSG
-30 VDASYTEEIQKC
+30 VAPAYAEEIQKC

-49 ISIEAVYSLT
+49 LSIEGVYSLV
-59 KDKIATSRAQQVHPI
+59 KDKIATTRNQAVQPI
-74 DVITVIKTAVSAGLD
+74 DVVTVIKTAVSAGLD

-111 GWSKVLDTR
+111 GWSKVLDSR
-120 KASISFNYGPILPAA
+120 RASISFNYGPLLPAQ

-146 AVITKQDGCKIE
+146 AEITKSDGSKIE

-169 RKDVWQT
+169 KRDVWAS

-205 RGIFYDNNSTSRRAA
+205 RSIFYENSAQPRQMAPQA
-220 PAKMQSLEPIP
+220 PAMP
-231 ALPTVPTANPF
+231 ALPQVPQAPATDNPF
-242 ESCKSLVDLADTF
+242 AGCSNIKELNETF
-255 NSLPAQQRNNA
+255 NSLSKTVKGGALIQNL
-266 AITNYYKQTKEKLST
+266 YKQAKDRLSAT
-281 VTMDETVS
+281 EATLEANEVTELND
-289 AVGSSA
+289 
-295 VEWSEETSL
+295 
-304 Q
+304 